1 LFGITISGI
10 MTVLRPSSSHSDRVS
25 SLHGKDVQD
34 QDDSIQE
41 CSDQEKS
48 NQWGDSSDVETGQT
62 SKLPENE
69 GVKFQDPEEH
79 PDGGF
84 WAWASGE
91 SASSTVSPCC

>member
-1 LFGITISGI
+1 
-10 MTVLRPSSSHSDRVS
+10 MTVLHPASSYGNRVS
-25 SLHGKDVQD
+25 SLSGKDVQD
-34 QDDSIQE
+34 HDDSIQE

-48 NQWGDSSDVETGQT
+48 KQWDSSDIETGQT
-62 SKLPENE
+62 SKLPEDE

-91 SASSTVSPCC
+91 SPSSTVSPCC